1 MASDPTDQASD
12 VEMRDRDLAIAVVRL
27 QASPA
32 AVWHTHC
39 QYCGDPTSDGKKFC
53 SYGLESCATEHGW
66 FERVRKLQGVA

>member
-1 MASDPTDQASD
+1 MGD
-12 VEMRDRDLAIAVVRL
+12 VIDDGCAREQQDRDTAIAVVRL

-32 AVWHTHC
+32 SVWHTHC

-66 FERVRKLQGVA
+66 FERIRKLQGVV

>member
-1 MASDPTDQASD
+1 MASDPIDQASD
-12 VEMRDRDLAIAVVRL
+12 VEMRDRDIAIAVVRL

-32 AVWHTHC
+32 VVWHTHC

-66 FERVRKLQGVA
+66 FERIRKLQGVA